1 MPKSNKLSKI
11 VNMPLSKLMS
21 LSRAD
26 LLTATNALVR
36 ESNKRLTVMKKKG
49 LKSPS
54 TEYIKKHGG
63 RFRTTTRRGG
73 EKSVKELRA
82 EFQRAKGFLESK
94 TSTVKGYREWE
105 KGVAAT
111 LLDVTTDYAMDT
123 AGNIML
129 DSNGKPIVLKAGI
142 DYYSLTETQK
152 RRFWQA
158 FAKIE
163 ELDKAN
169 TFKGSANYKA
179 TVKEIFVAVKNGL
192 LKREID
198 AFADLVNW
206 ERYNENEKDFEGTL
220 KLGRA
225 NSPFKNKK

>member
-26 LLTATNALVR
+26 LEKATRALVR

-49 LKSPS
+49 LASPS

-63 RFRTTTRRGG
+63 KFRVTTRSGQK
-73 EKSVKELRA
+73 KSVTELRE

-105 KGVAAT
+105 IKVGET
-111 LLDVTTDYAMDT
+111 LA
-123 AGNIML
+123 
-129 DSNGKPIVLKAGI
+129 KQGI
-142 DYYSLTETQK
+142 DYMSLTPTQK

-158 FAKIE
+158 FSKVE
-163 ELDKAN
+163 ELDQAN
-169 TFKGSANYKA
+169 TLKGSANYRS
-179 TVKEIFVAVKNGL
+179 TVNEVFQAVKKGL
-192 LKREID
+192 LKRDID
-198 AFADLVNW
+198 TFASALNDQLYV
-206 ERYNENEKDFEGTL
+206 ESEKDFEGFFTMTE
-220 KLGRA
+220 
-225 NSPFKNKK
+225 NPFD